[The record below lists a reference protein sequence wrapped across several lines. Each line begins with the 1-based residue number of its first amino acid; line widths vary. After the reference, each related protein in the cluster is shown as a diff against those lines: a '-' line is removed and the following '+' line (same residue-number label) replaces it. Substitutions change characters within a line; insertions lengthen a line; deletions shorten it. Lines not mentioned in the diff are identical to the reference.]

1 MGSADAKRAA
11 GEAAANLVAPRM
23 LVGLGTG
30 STAAFFHEAL
40 ARRNAAENLGVRCIP
55 TSEETAR
62 RALAL
67 GLELVDLG
75 RHRVPDLT
83 VDGADEIGPNL
94 GLVKGGGGALVREKI
109 VAAASRRLVVIADAT
124 KRVRTLGAYP
134 LPVAVVPFATER
146 VVERLKELF
155 EVMAVPRVDA
165 AGEPVVTD
173 DQLAILDLHFGTIP
187 RPALLETRLR
197 QIVGVVESGLFVGL
211 AHEALVAGDDGSI
224 VRLTPDD

>member
-11 GEAAANLVAPRM
+11 GEAAAKLVAPRM

-40 ARRNAAENLGVRCIP
+40 ARRDADENLGVRCIP

-62 RALAL
+62 RARGL
-67 GLELVDLG
+67 GLELVELG

-94 GLVKGGGGALVREKI
+94 GLIKGGGGALVREKV
-109 VAAASRRLVVIADAT
+109 VASASRRMVVIADAT
-124 KRVRTLGAYP
+124 KRVRTLGAFP
-134 LPVAVVPFATER
+134 LPVAVVPFAAER
-146 VVERLKELF
+146 VADRLRELF
-155 EVMAVPRVDA
+155 EVQAVLRTHA
-165 AGEPVVTD
+165 SGEAVVTD
-173 DQLAILDLHFGTIP
+173 DHLCLLDLHFGTIP

-211 AHEALVAGDDGSI
+211 AHEALIAGDDQDV
-224 VRLTPDD
+224 VRLTPEE